1 MIETEA
7 IVMSSRRR
15 MVLKPLSAPAANLHC
30 KEQNSSN
37 DENKHT
43 MIQSPATLISPKN
56 DRKKILFQ
64 DAAILS
70 EAIPT
75 VQRNKVLLSC
85 TINKD
90 LSDSDDSD
98 SEDSTINNVSLNKS
112 PKSKTKLYYSII
124 MFLCWAAIQY
134 WMTAVVGFGA
144 VFFVISALIAMY
156 FNTSNSKKKQNVLSA
171 YSVFNPQCTPIQG
184 SVDPKQLERELLF
197 G

>member
-1 MIETEA
+1 
-7 IVMSSRRR
+7 
-15 MVLKPLSAPAANLHC
+15 
-30 KEQNSSN
+30 
-37 DENKHT
+37 
-43 MIQSPATLISPKN
+43 
-56 DRKKILFQ
+56 LFQ

-70 EAIPT
+70 EVIPP
-75 VQRNKVLLSC
+75 VQRSKVLLSC

-98 SEDSTINNVSLNKS
+98 SDNPSINNVTLNKS
-112 PKSKTKLYYSII
+112 PKSNTKLYYSII

-134 WMTAVVGFGA
+134 WMIAVVGFGA
-144 VFFVISALIAMY
+144 VFFVISALIAIY
-156 FNTSNSKKKQNVLSA
+156 FNTSNSEKKQNVLSA